1 VAIYQVSQS
10 REIGVLEANKIR
22 VHCDICNK
30 PVEFEVTQE
39 KLNEQQGGILK
50 VMLAHGDPL
59 HAIIVYVDK
68 NRRVRGVESSDSFQ
82 MEGTRAETFVPASEV
97 SENISDQRGEP
108 CYQALYTFDEVKGRE
123 ATSFVLDKTILKTIC
138 ESGFI
143 CLSKIRQNV
152 AFLEKAL
159 GDKIDLKQVESVCE
173 RYVQEGLIKRA

>member
-1 VAIYQVSQS
+1 M
-10 REIGVLEANKIR
+10 EANKIR

-30 PVEFEVTQE
+30 PIEFEISQE
-39 KLNEQQGGILK
+39 KLNEQSSGILK
-50 VMLAHGDPL
+50 VMLAHGDPP

-68 NRRVRGVESSDSFQ
+68 NRRIRGVESSDSFQ
-82 MEGTRAETFVPASEV
+82 MEGTRDESFVSASDV
-97 SENISDQRGEP
+97 SENLSEQIGES
-108 CYQALYTFDEVKGRE
+108 CYQALYKYDEVKDRE

-138 ESGFI
+138 ESGTI

-159 GDKIDLKQVESVCE
+159 GDKIDLKQIESVCE